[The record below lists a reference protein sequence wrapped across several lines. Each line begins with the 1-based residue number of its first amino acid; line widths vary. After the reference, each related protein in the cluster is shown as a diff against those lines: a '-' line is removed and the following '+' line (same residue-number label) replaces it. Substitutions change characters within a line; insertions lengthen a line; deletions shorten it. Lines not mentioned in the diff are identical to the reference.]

1 MTQTL
6 LLKNQITFLWYIEV
20 GKVTKN
26 HYNKHLIG
34 NTTLEM
40 LLFPVVAL
48 QLEGCN

>member
-20 GKVTKN
+20 GKVTN
-26 HYNKHLIG
+26 HYNKYLID

-40 LLFPVVAL
+40 LLFPGVAL